1 MKDATSKFAG
11 EMYAHVNDSVGQVE
25 KTLAAYWEETRGLQQ
40 QVPVLQQQDNQI
52 GSRIDMVE
60 KKLEDIRVAQ
70 IRFATDLVDEARKAL
85 SVEIDRKVTAVRAEF
100 QQ

>member
-1 MKDATSKFAG
+1 M
-11 EMYAHVNDSVGQVE
+11 
-25 KTLAAYWEETRGLQQ
+25 
-40 QVPVLQQQDNQI
+40 
-52 GSRIDMVE
+52 DMVE

-85 SVEIDRKVTAVRAEF
+85 SMEIDRKVTAVRAEF